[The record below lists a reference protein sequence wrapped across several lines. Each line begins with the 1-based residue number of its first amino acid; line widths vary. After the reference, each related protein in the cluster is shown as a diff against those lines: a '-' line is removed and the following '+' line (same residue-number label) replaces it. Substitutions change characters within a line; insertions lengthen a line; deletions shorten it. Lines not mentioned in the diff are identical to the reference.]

1 MSVVPGGHNADGLT
15 REDRS
20 ARIFKAE
27 TTNGVSGGT
36 TIASHNISSCC
47 GLGLE
52 QITSPFATAP
62 TVYLPVM

>member
-1 MSVVPGGHNADGLT
+1 MVPGMRHADGRT

-27 TTNGVSGGT
+27 TLM
-36 TIASHNISSCC
+36 ASTAGLLARSYNLASCC

-52 QITSPFATAP
+52 QITLPFATAP
-62 TVYLPVM
+62 AVYLPVV

>member
-1 MSVVPGGHNADGLT
+1 MIVVRGAHNADGLT

-27 TTNGVSGGT
+27 TTNGISGET
-36 TIASHNISSCC
+36 TSPSHNIVSCWE
-47 GLGLE
+47 LGLE
-52 QITSPFATAP
+52 QTTSPFATAP

>member
-1 MSVVPGGHNADGLT
+1 MIVVPGAHHAESLT

-27 TTNGVSGGT
+27 TTSGVSGGT
-36 TIASHNISSCC
+36 TSPSHNIASCC

-62 TVYLPVM
+62 TVYFPVM